1 MTDRVIDIKD
11 YDYDLPEDRIA
22 KFPPSERGSSKLL
35 YWNGTPCAARF
46 CDAAHYLP
54 EGSTLVFNNTRVIRA
69 RLVFFKPSGARIEI
83 FCLEPHNPSD
93 HERAF
98 AATGCCEWMCM
109 VGNSRKWKEGA
120 LECRFNHNGTE
131 HILKAERVAVTDK
144 EHTVRFKWDDDTLS
158 FGRLLEMLGRIPI
171 PPYLNRDS
179 CEEDNTRYQTV
190 YSRVEGSVAAPTA
203 GLHFT
208 DAIMESIR
216 SAGHPTTEVTLH
228 VGAGTFLPVKS
239 DNAAMHPMH
248 TEHFSVTLDTVE
260 MLIRALSS
268 GGVIAV
274 GTTTVRTLES
284 LPAIGYRIIKEGDP
298 CCHRTIGQWEC
309 YHIDHALDGT
319 SLLQA
324 VADHMRRD
332 GVQRLDCSTRI
343 MITPPYKWRVVRGMF
358 TNFHQPQSTLL
369 LLVSALIGPAW
380 RDIYRFAADNGFKFL
395 SYGDSSLLIPPSD
408 PCL

>member
-1 MTDRVIDIKD
+1 
-11 YDYDLPEDRIA
+11 L
-22 KFPPSERGSSKLL
+22 
-35 YWNGTPCAARF
+35 
-46 CDAAHYLP
+46 
-54 EGSTLVFNNTRVIRA
+54 
-69 RLVFFKPSGARIEI
+69 
-83 FCLEPHNPSD
+83 
-93 HERAF
+93 
-98 AATGCCEWMCM
+98 
-109 VGNSRKWKEGA
+109 
-120 LECRFNHNGTE
+120 GTE
-131 HILKAERVAVTDK
+131 HILQAERVAVTDK
-144 EHTVRFKWDDDTLS
+144 EQVIRFSWNDHTIT
-158 FGRLLEMLGRIPI
+158 FGQLLEMLGRIPI

-216 SAGHPTTEVTLH
+216 AAGHPTAEVTLH

-239 DNAAMHPMH
+239 DNAALHPMH
-248 TEHFSVTLDTVE
+248 TEHFSITLHTVE
-260 MLIRALSS
+260 MLVRALSS

-284 LPAIGYRIIKEGDP
+284 LPAIGSRIIKEGDP

-309 YHIDHALDGT
+309 YHIDDALDGAT
-319 SLLQA
+319 LLQA
-324 VADHMRRD
+324 MADHMRRD

-380 RDIYRFAADNGFKFL
+380 RDIYRFAADNGFRFL